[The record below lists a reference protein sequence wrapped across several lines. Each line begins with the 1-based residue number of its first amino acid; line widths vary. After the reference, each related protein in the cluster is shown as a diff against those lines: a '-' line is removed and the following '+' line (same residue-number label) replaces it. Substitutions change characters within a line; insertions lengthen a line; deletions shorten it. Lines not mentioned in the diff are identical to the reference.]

1 MQGPAIF
8 HRHLK
13 DDVPGSRL
21 LRPTLTGDGV
31 HARRSIDLVP
41 ALTPE
46 ALWIDLPPVLC
57 DVSILTS
64 GTGGTTGGGI
74 GMG

>member
-1 MQGPAIF
+1 MQGPAIL

-13 DDVPGSRL
+13 DDVPGARL

-41 ALTPE
+41 TLTWE
-46 ALWIDLPPVLC
+46 ALW
-57 DVSILTS
+57 
-64 GTGGTTGGGI
+64 TGKPLVCAAARSSP
-74 GMG
+74 